1 MRQRRIISTPIH
13 ERYPKRQT
21 ALNKLEKFVPYFNTI
36 ILLRNERHKLKLKS
50 KSTNERCK
58 INAAKKNLA
67 FETHLSRP
75 CSLHFRQ
82 TIQSYT
88 VRRIS
93 LLGSLRVDEDGS
105 RIGNTA
111 AGLISKSWWYLSSY
125 LSQFFARP
133 ARTRRRVQWKIV
145 SDDHRRKRWVA
156 EARRRGEARWR
167 GLFTEM
173 QHENSFDKLK
183 IMRETR
189 RTTLKVSTK
198 WVDPG
203 LSKILSIGKLSRA
216 IWDVSLAEFVETPM
230 RIVARN
236 PLLCTESTVRCGLRK
251 S

>member
-21 ALNKLEKFVPYFNTI
+21 ALNKLEKSVLYFNTGL

-75 CSLHFRQ
+75 CSFHFRQ

-105 RIGNTA
+105 RIGNAA

-133 ARTRRRVQWKIV
+133 ARPEDACSGKLCLTTTAGNVE
-145 SDDHRRKRWVA
+145 SRKLGGGVKQDGA
-156 EARRRGEARWR
+156 DF
-167 GLFTEM
+167 LP
-173 QHENSFDKLK
+173 KC
-183 IMRETR
+183 
-189 RTTLKVSTK
+189 STK
-198 WVDPG
+198 
-203 LSKILSIGKLSRA
+203 IR
-216 IWDVSLAEFVETPM
+216 
-230 RIVARN
+230 
-236 PLLCTESTVRCGLRK
+236 ST